1 MEDQTEM
8 IIDASSKVNRPVK
21 FIKFIPTGFRKKPI
35 NFSSKSFNSN
45 QVEIQFFGVNGVE
58 VLSS

>member
-1 MEDQTEM
+1 MV
-8 IIDASSKVNRPVK
+8 IDALNRVNRPVK